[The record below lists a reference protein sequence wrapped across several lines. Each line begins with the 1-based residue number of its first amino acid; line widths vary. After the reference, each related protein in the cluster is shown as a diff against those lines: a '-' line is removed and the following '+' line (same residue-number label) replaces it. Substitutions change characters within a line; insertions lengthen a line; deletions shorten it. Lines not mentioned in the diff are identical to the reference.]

1 MSAHAMHIAIDVGTA
16 RTAAAVALS
25 GADGVD
31 VRAVRLG
38 QSGDA
43 ASSAVF
49 VAEDGLVFGDAAE
62 RRGVAEPARLLRET
76 KRRIGDD
83 VPLIAAGRSFRA
95 EQLHAATVA
104 WALET
109 VRSQESDPVE
119 SITVTVPAAWAGHRL
134 RAVTDALADLG
145 IDATVV
151 TEPEAAA
158 AHYAASRDVPP
169 GSVLAV
175 YDFGGGTFDLAF
187 VRHAETGDQVIHT
200 AGAADL
206 GGADFDDA
214 VFAHVV
220 DALPQETPVGSDP
233 VALSVL
239 RRECVAAKEALS
251 FDPEASIPVL
261 HCGASIRLVRSEF
274 ETMIDREIGQT
285 IEVFARAQDEA
296 QIADADI
303 HAILLSGGSSRIPR
317 VVQQVSEA
325 FDMPLRLDADPKAVV
340 ALGAARLG
348 ALRSQPAFAPAV
360 VAETAPVAMPPRW
373 RILVAATAACA
384 TILGGAAV
392 TSSLA
397 AVPETEIAAAAGGPT
412 ALLDALSSWHAPG
425 STPQEVPAPEPGS
438 LLAPV
443 DEPAAPTPIAAPP
456 LFSAPPARI
465 PAKLPA
471 QRPKNST
478 TPARSTT
485 PAAGTQTAPT
495 PPSGS
500 AGTPSGST
508 PTRATEQQP
517 TTPSGPAPTTEPEP
531 DPQPTTA
538 PEPEPTTDPTPEPTA
553 EPEPEPTTEP
563 EPEPTTEPEPTAEP
577 TPEPAPD
584 PAPEPSPNVPV
595 AE

>member
-16 RTAAAVALS
+16 RTAAAIAVT

-49 VAEDGLVFGDAAE
+49 VADDGLVFGDAAE
-62 RRGVAEPARLLRET
+62 RRAVADPARLLRET

-83 VPLIAAGRSFRA
+83 IPLLAAGRSFRA

-109 VRSQESDPVE
+109 VTAQESDPVA

-134 RAVTDALADLG
+134 RAVTDALAERG
-145 IDATVV
+145 IDASVV

-187 VRHAETGDQVIHT
+187 VRHTDTGDEVIHT
-200 AGAADL
+200 AGAAEL

-220 DALPQETPVGSDP
+220 ESLPVETPVGSDP

-274 ETMIDREIGQT
+274 ETMIDREIAQT
-285 IEVFARAQDEA
+285 VDVFARAKDEA

-317 VVQQVSEA
+317 VVQQVSDA
-325 FDMPLRLDADPKAVV
+325 FDLPLRVDADPKAVV
-340 ALGAARLG
+340 ALGAARWG
-348 ALRSQPAFAPAV
+348 ALRTQSLAPAI
-360 VAETAPVAMPPRW
+360 APVAAAPLDMPPRW

-392 TSSLA
+392 TTSLA
-397 AVPETEIAAAAGGPT
+397 AAAPETQVAAAAGGPT
-412 ALLDALSSWHAPG
+412 ALLDALSSWHAGDSSAQTETESVPDPG
-425 STPQEVPAPEPGS
+425 APPA
-438 LLAPV
+438 LV
-443 DEPAAPTPIAAPP
+443 DPAAPTPIPAPP
-456 LFSAPPARI
+456 LFTAPPARI
-465 PAKLPA
+465 PATLPA
-471 QRPKNST
+471 PRAKT
-478 TPARSTT
+478 TPPPRSAT
-485 PAAGTQTAPT
+485 PVSPATQTAST
-495 PPSGS
+495 PGSGS
-500 AGTPSGST
+500 ASVPTGTT
-508 PTRATEQQP
+508 PVRDAGPQP
-517 TTPSGPAPTTEPEP
+517 TTP
-531 DPQPTTA
+531 PQPTTA
-538 PEPEPTTDPTPEPTA
+538 PEPQPTTVPEPEPTTDPTPEPTTA
-553 EPEPEPTTEP
+553 PEPEPTTTP
-563 EPEPTTEPEPTAEP
+563 EPEPTADP
-577 TPEPAPD
+577 TPEPTSEPSPD
-584 PAPEPSPNVPV
+584 PTPEPSPNVPV